1 MDLQFEPHA
10 GRPPS
15 SPSTASSYGRMHMQ
29 REGFLYAGM
38 VAEIPSQRHSV
49 LLYVALSDTP
59 FTLEAAGQSVSLT
72 AALLGPGVRKRVL
85 GRPDVACVDISP
97 VHPSYPA
104 FAQANASVQVWP
116 REHFAPL
123 MPALQAFRAGRMSP
137 AEADRL
143 YAKAVALAEQRLP
156 PTKPVDPRVRQ
167 VMALLHENRRRSLDE
182 LAASV
187 CLSKDWLV
195 HLFQRE
201 AGISL
206 RKYEQTVKL
215 HAAAAFVNRGVSMT
229 QVAAIAGFAD
239 SAHFSKM
246 WKQHYGLP
254 PNRMFSGHE
263 YVTVDPMPARPLHA

>member
-10 GRPPS
+10 GHPPS
-15 SPSTASSYGRMHMQ
+15 SPSTTARGRMHMQ

-49 LLYVALSDTP
+49 LLYVGLSDEP
-59 FTLEAAGQSVSLT
+59 FTLEAAGQSVNITS
-72 AALLGPGVRKRVL
+72 ALLGPGVRKRVL
-85 GRPDVACVDISP
+85 GRPDVACIDVSP

-123 MPALQAFRAGRMSP
+123 LPALQEFRGGRMSP

-143 YAKAVALAEQRLP
+143 YAKVVALAEQRLP

-167 VMALLHENRRRSLDE
+167 VMKLLHENRRRSLDE
-182 LAASV
+182 LAGSV

-206 RKYEQTVKL
+206 RKYEQTIKL

-254 PNRMFSGHE
+254 PHRMFSE
-263 YVTVDPMPARPLHA
+263 QQYVTVDPMPSRPMHA